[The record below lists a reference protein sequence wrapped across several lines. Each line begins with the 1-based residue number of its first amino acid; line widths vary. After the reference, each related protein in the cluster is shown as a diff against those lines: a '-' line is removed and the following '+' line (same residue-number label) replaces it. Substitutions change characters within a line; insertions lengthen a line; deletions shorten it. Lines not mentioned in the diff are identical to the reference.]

1 MPYTAAA
8 GESLS
13 CPAFLLLPSGE
24 VSNPTQAV
32 NSENTNHVRTR
43 SKYNA
48 IKKKMQINICTCVTK
63 FHVLAC
69 ITFAN
74 YGNNSSAVAVL
85 TQPTIAYD
93 NPKSLKSMESKAA
106 YRKPI

>member
-1 MPYTAAA
+1 
-8 GESLS
+8 LS
-13 CPAFLLLPSGE
+13 SITVLPPVE

-48 IKKKMQINICTCVTK
+48 IKKKIQINTCTCVVK

-69 ITFAN
+69 ITLHN
-74 YGNNSSAVAVL
+74 YGNNSSAVAIL
-85 TQPTIAYD
+85 TQLTIA
-93 NPKSLKSMESKAA
+93 
-106 YRKPI
+106 